1 MAQIEFFAAPK
12 DVKALIDRILLVTD
26 VRFFQTWSAFDEKPR
41 EFHTSTELSSFVPL
55 GKDSRGDGF
64 VEMFT
69 LWSPTAL
76 SRRSLQRVAL
86 NPALC
91 DGHQFRYS
99 FLDSATPYLHLGG
112 VHGRAITKSVIAHNS
127 PPRPLPKDKQ
137 GNTDWRRFSELLKQI
152 LQIVYV
158 DLASGVTTDREG
170 VRRHPAVLPQARTL
184 QQKGYR
190 LVQNVSCEWDYG
202 AAIERNW
209 PT

>member
-1 MAQIEFFAAPK
+1 LHVNTSLEPNNSFSGPLRRVALLSCGTRQRPLNSRVRHSMAQIEFFAAPK

-26 VRFFQTWSAFDEKPR
+26 DRFFQTWSAFDEKPR

-91 DGHQFRYS
+91 DVHQFRYS

-112 VHGRAITKSVIAHNS
+112 AHGRAI
-127 PPRPLPKDKQ
+127 
-137 GNTDWRRFSELLKQI
+137 
-152 LQIVYV
+152 
-158 DLASGVTTDREG
+158 
-170 VRRHPAVLPQARTL
+170 
-184 QQKGYR
+184 
-190 LVQNVSCEWDYG
+190 
-202 AAIERNW
+202 
-209 PT
+209 